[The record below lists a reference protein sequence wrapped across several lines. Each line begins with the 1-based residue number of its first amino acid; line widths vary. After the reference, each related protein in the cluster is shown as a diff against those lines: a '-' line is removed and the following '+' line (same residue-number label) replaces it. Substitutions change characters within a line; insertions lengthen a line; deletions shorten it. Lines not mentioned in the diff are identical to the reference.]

1 MNKKKIIFSLL
12 VILVLAPTF
21 IVITNIANKKN
32 ETKTQNDYEK
42 SKQIEEFVNKQ
53 KGKDPNK
60 EIDTNEGGYSGVLLN
75 NKQSLLRVMN
85 ADGMLSVDN
94 MIKEGLKYIPQIHED
109 SMSLTGDAI
118 NEYYLKNK
126 DKISST
132 FGITD
137 VETFSIF
144 LSDLNFIGEGKIN
157 EASIDESTVKKGEF
171 KEGEVRFDLTL
182 KSTIGKEQKFNIKF
196 LIQENNQKDSR
207 LIYWY

>member
-1 MNKKKIIFSLL
+1 MNKKKIILSLL
-12 VILVLAPTF
+12 VIFVLAPLF

-32 ETKTQNDYEK
+32 ESKTQNDYEK
-42 SKQIEEFVNKQ
+42 SNQIDEFVNKE

-85 ADGMLSVDN
+85 TDGMLSVDN
-94 MIKEGLKYIPQIHED
+94 MVKEGLKYIPQIHED
-109 SMSLTGDAI
+109 SMSLTGDDI

-126 DKISST
+126 DEINSI

-144 LSDLNFIGEGKIN
+144 LSDLNFIGEGRIN
-157 EASIDESTVKKGEF
+157 EAIIDEETVKKGEF
-171 KEGEVRFDLTL
+171 QEGEVRFNLKL
-182 KSTIGKEQKFNIKF
+182 KSTIGKEQIFNIKF

>member
-42 SKQIEEFVNKQ
+42 SKQIEEFVNKE

-94 MIKEGLKYIPQIHED
+94 MVKEGLKYIPQIHED
-109 SMSLTGDAI
+109 SMSLTGDDI

-132 FGITD
+132 FGISD

-144 LSDLNFIGEGKIN
+144 LSDLNFIGEGRIN
-157 EASIDESTVKKGEF
+157 EASIDEGTVKKGEF
-171 KEGEVRFDLTL
+171 KEGEVRFNLKL
-182 KSTIGKEQKFNIKF
+182 KSTIGKDQTFNIKF